1 MIDEGV
7 IKFELDW
14 EVGPAPDPALVAELN
29 RWREPLFA
37 AGLIGHYREAD
48 VGYGNLSI
56 RSRGDGHFVI
66 SGTQT
71 GHIAAPGPEHYA
83 LVTSYDIA
91 ANRLRCRGP
100 VRASSES
107 MTHAAL
113 YELSAEIGAV
123 VHVHSAALWQTL
135 RNRLPTTRPDVG
147 YGTPEM
153 ADEFRRL
160 YRETEFAVGG
170 LAVMGGHEEG
180 IVATGCDVA
189 QAAQRILDVC
199 EYEKD
204 RQTGSMDR

>member
-1 MIDEGV
+1 
-7 IKFELDW
+7 
-14 EVGPAPDPALVAELN
+14 
-29 RWREPLFA
+29 
-37 AGLIGHYREAD
+37 
-48 VGYGNLSI
+48 
-56 RSRGDGHFVI
+56 
-66 SGTQT
+66 
-71 GHIAAPGPEHYA
+71 
-83 LVTSYDIA
+83 
-91 ANRLRCRGP
+91 
-100 VRASSES
+100 